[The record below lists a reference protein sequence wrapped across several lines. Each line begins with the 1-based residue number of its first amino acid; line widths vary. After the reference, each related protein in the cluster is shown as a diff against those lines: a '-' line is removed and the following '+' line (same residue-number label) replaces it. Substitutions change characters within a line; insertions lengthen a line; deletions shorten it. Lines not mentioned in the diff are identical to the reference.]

1 MYTTCLSRHS
11 TAISLVM
18 HLAPAGKMGSC
29 NCGMDS
35 SVWLTWSA
43 GASQKVAQAHSSDS
57 RRRGVDFRRSE
68 SCLIQAPRP
77 SAVAHNRKEH
87 WQSLLYELWQA
98 AGGDSWDRRIKWS
111 CSSPVPTRHCLA
123 ACWKLGSPSSMAEE
137 LLHYRR
143 SCGWQW
149 AGTTSA

>member
-68 SCLIQAPRP
+68 SSCRTAPMQLSAGDTQTHSLVLMVGTAPPPLVP
-77 SAVAHNRKEH
+77 SGSFESSNTADAAAV
-87 WQSLLYELWQA
+87 QLWP
-98 AGGDSWDRRIKWS
+98 AGF
-111 CSSPVPTRHCLA
+111 PL
-123 ACWKLGSPSSMAEE
+123 
-137 LLHYRR
+137 
-143 SCGWQW
+143 Q
-149 AGTTSA
+149 

>member
-68 SCLIQAPRP
+68 AERCGRVGLMHRGKLLAVGTPGEVKKLMQGTILEIRSSEPRR
-77 SAVAHNRKEH
+77 ATAILRE
-87 WQSLLYELWQA
+87 QFTTATASLF
-98 AGGDSWDRRIKWS
+98 GDRI
-111 CSSPVPTRHCLA
+111 HLLA
-123 ACWKLGSPSSMAEE
+123 QHPD
-137 LLHYRR
+137 
-143 SCGWQW
+143 Q
-149 AGTTSA
+149 

>member
-68 SCLIQAPRP
+68 TRSSQPPRVRDILWARGRDYIVGSSSQRREHCRPGLEARESREYGPRDDAPPLDRP
-77 SAVAHNRKEH
+77 
-87 WQSLLYELWQA
+87 
-98 AGGDSWDRRIKWS
+98 
-111 CSSPVPTRHCLA
+111 
-123 ACWKLGSPSSMAEE
+123 
-137 LLHYRR
+137 
-143 SCGWQW
+143 
-149 AGTTSA
+149 